1 MGLFTVNHSY
11 FFFYFY
17 YLFLHRMA
25 TNRKLDKD
33 VQILSLSGRAADMVG
48 TELVDTVSVSAD
60 FKTVLSTGS
69 RLIVVVSLSAN
80 EQVSCNNEQGRC
92 GSSGKMN

>member
-1 MGLFTVNHSY
+1 MVLFIC
-11 FFFYFY
+11 FYFI
-17 YLFLHRMA
+17 LFYTEWRLIENEIK
-25 TNRKLDKD
+25 TYKYW
-33 VQILSLSGRAADMVG
+33 SGRAADMIG

-80 EQVSCNNEQGRC
+80 ELVSCNNKQGKC
-92 GSSGKMN
+92 GLFGKMN